1 MNCSEFLKILP
12 RYLEEEIDGIERRS
26 WREHL
31 NQCSSCREV
40 AFGEDPSL
48 ILSAGLSKTVD
59 QEGVDTCIANL
70 SSMIRQ
76 EKLQRRL
83 GHSSKWWYA
92 AAAAVFLMISA
103 NFLPRFSPEA
113 GLGQSAEAIP
123 TVVASD
129 HHEVQPPRMDID
141 MVRDGLR
148 IYQFADSSDE
158 NAVAY
163 FIVDESLEL

>member
-1 MNCSEFLKILP
+1 MNCSEFLKNLP
-12 RYLEEEIDGIERRS
+12 RYLDEAIDGTERQS

-31 NQCSSCREV
+31 NQCSSCREI
-40 AFGEDPSL
+40 ALGRDPSL
-48 ILSAGLSKTVD
+48 ILSAGLSQTID
-59 QEGVDTCIANL
+59 QEGVDVCLANL
-70 SSMIRQ
+70 NSMIRQ
-76 EKLQRRL
+76 EKLKRRM

-113 GLGQSAEAIP
+113 GLGQRAEAVP
-123 TVVASD
+123 TVVVSD
-129 HHEVQPPRMDID
+129 QHEVQPPRMDID
-141 MVRDGLR
+141 MARDGLR
-148 IYQFADSSDE
+148 IYQFADAGDE